1 MMEGYLLALILF
13 LPLMGGL
20 MAYTFPSKSGI
31 IASSF
36 ILITTFLGAYYL
48 SFVQG
53 VLWTFQFEW
62 LPGFLLG
69 FFVDRSSAILI
80 LLVSLISFLVH
91 IFSMFYLS
99 DDKHKDRYYLK
110 LGFFTFS
117 MLGLLMSDHLILLFI
132 FWELVGFS
140 SYMLIIFWFKN
151 LKNAKSGRIAFMT
164 NRITDL
170 ILYVGLLML
179 MGSGYD
185 GFISNL
191 GPLTSNASSTT
202 IGICLLIGV
211 LGKSAQFP
219 FFTWLP
225 RAMAGPVP
233 VSALIHA
240 ATMVAAGVY
249 LLFRLF
255 EVFDPYLLNWIASL
269 GLLTAFLAALIA
281 SFQTDMKAVLAY
293 STISQLGY
301 MVMGMGVGAND
312 MALFHLWTHAFFKA
326 GLFLCIGSI
335 MRYLSIQAPTTDVQD
350 MRSMGGLKSY
360 LPFTFWTYLV
370 CMMALLGLPFF
381 SGFISKEGIL
391 VSAFFWALRSENGLA
406 LSLPIAALGIS
417 FLTAYY
423 MGKQLLLVFFGSYRG
438 GKLFKISKKS
448 WSEKIPILVLAILST
463 SFFYRI
469 NLPGVDFI
477 FLEYWL
483 GPQPQVVGSWMPLV
497 AGSSFLMV
505 LLGLGFSY
513 WNYGRRS
520 IHKVNSFNYSRLSIF
535 VQNGFYLDKF
545 YIEILVPSFD
555 WLAFKTSKIDT
566 VLINPL
572 LNTMSIIVVIL
583 SKLTDLFDKLIVD
596 GLVSLV
602 KKVVQILGLLFTKFH
617 SERVQMHFVSAIIG
631 LVIILVWLKFVI

>member
-1 MMEGYLLALILF
+1 MEDYLLALILF
-13 LPLMGGL
+13 LPLIGGL
-20 MAYTFPSKSGI
+20 IAYNIPLKSGI

-36 ILITTFLGAYYL
+36 LSITTILAFYYL
-48 SFVQG
+48 SFIQET
-53 VLWTFQFEW
+53 LWVFQFEW
-62 LPGFLLG
+62 FPGFVMG
-69 FFVDRSSAILI
+69 FAVDRPSAMLI

-91 IFSMFYLS
+91 IFSIFYLLG
-99 DDKHKDRYYLK
+99 DRHKDRYYLK

-140 SYMLIIFWFKN
+140 SYLLIIFWFEDI
-151 LKNAKSGRIAFMT
+151 KNAKAGRIAFMT

-170 ILYVGLLML
+170 ILFMGLLML
-179 MGSGYD
+179 LGSRND

-191 GPLTSNASSTT
+191 GPLSADASGKT
-202 IGICLLIGV
+202 IGICILIGII
-211 LGKSAQFP
+211 GKSAQFP

-225 RAMAGPVP
+225 RAMAGPTP

-255 EVFDPYLLNWIASL
+255 AIFDPYLLNWIASL
-269 GLLTAFLAALIA
+269 GLITAFLAALIA
-281 SFQTDMKAVLAY
+281 AYQTDIKWVLAY

-301 MVMGMGVGAND
+301 MVMGIGVGAYH

-326 GLFLCIGSI
+326 GLFLCAGSVI
-335 MRYLSIQAPTTDVQD
+335 RYLSIQDPVAVVQD
-350 MRSMGGLKSY
+350 MRTMGGLKSY
-360 LPFTFWTYLV
+360 LPITFCSYFI
-370 CMMALLGLPFF
+370 CMMALVGLPFF

-391 VSAFFWALRSENGLA
+391 VGAFSWANQSQNGLA
-406 LSLPIAALGIS
+406 FSLPITALGIS

-438 GKLFKISKKS
+438 EKYLKRPQKS
-448 WSEKIPILVLAILST
+448 WTERAPILVLAILSLGV
-463 SFFYRI
+463 FYRI
-469 NLPGVDFI
+469 HFLGGDLS

-483 GPQPQVVGSWMPLV
+483 GIQPQVEG
-497 AGSSFLMV
+497 AGMTPMIASSILLV

-513 WNYGRRS
+513 WNYGRQGM
-520 IHKVNSFNYSRLSIF
+520 HKMKSFNSSRLSVF

-545 YIEILVPSFD
+545 YMGILVPSFD

-566 VLINPL
+566 VLINPFV
-572 LNTMSIIVVIL
+572 NKMSVSIVVL
-583 SKLTDLFDKLIVD
+583 SKITDLFDKLIVD
-596 GLVSLV
+596 GLISLM
-602 KKVVQILGLLFTKFH
+602 KRIMQILGLMFTKFH
-617 SERVQMHFVSAIIG
+617 TERIQMHFVSAIIG
-631 LVIILVWLKFVI
+631 LVIILVWLKFAL